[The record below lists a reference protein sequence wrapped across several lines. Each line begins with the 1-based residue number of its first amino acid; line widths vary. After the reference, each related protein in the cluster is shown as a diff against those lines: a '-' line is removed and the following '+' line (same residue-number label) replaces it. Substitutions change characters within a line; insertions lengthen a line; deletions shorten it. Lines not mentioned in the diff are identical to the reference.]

1 MAWIKFPP
9 EVVKFHSDEHM
20 PSDYWIEPSEKGT
33 VQVTQEV
40 ADALIDANIADPYDN
55 K

>member
-9 EVVKFHSDEHM
+9 EVVKFHSDAYM
-20 PSDYWIEPSEKGT
+20 PADYWIEPSSEGVARVK
-33 VQVTQEV
+33 QEI
-40 ADALIDANIADPYDN
+40 ADELISANIADPYDN